1 MSYTVSEELLK
12 VLEAME
18 DGGDFADKKN
28 DGQSDGKDV
37 PNFDTFLMQALI
49 DPEASTKTLHNIV
62 KKYKPLLYG
71 IFTELQ
77 SMLKDLTNN
86 DEWYATNAR
95 NYKQYYDA
103 YMNTGFTEDQAFAL
117 VMKDSTVYS
126 NITKSISLSAK
137 KSRSSK

>member
-12 VLEAME
+12 VLEPME

-62 KKYKPLLYG
+62 EKYKPLLYG
-71 IFTELQ
+71 ICTELQ

-86 DEWYATNAR
+86 DEWYTTNAR

-103 YMNTGFTEDQAFAL
+103 YMNAGFTEDQAFAL
-117 VMKDSTVYS
+117 VVKDSTVYS
-126 NITKSISLSAK
+126 NITKSISSSAK